1 MSVVLDASALL
12 AMLLHEPGHDKVRAV
27 LRGAAV
33 SAVNM
38 SEVYAKA
45 AEKGLDVGAARQ
57 AFATLP
63 RVVLAFD
70 EAHAFLAGQLRVST
84 RAFGL
89 SFGDRACL
97 ATAMLEKRPVLTAD
111 RAWLRLDLGV
121 EIVPIR

>member
-57 AFATLP
+57 AVSTQP
-63 RVVLAFD
+63 RVVMGLDVAPPVV
-70 EAHAFLAGQLRVST
+70 G
-84 RAFGL
+84 RARRG
-89 SFGDRACL
+89 
-97 ATAMLEKRPVLTAD
+97 
-111 RAWLRLDLGV
+111 
-121 EIVPIR
+121 